1 MKTTHYTLA
10 ACAAV
15 FALTASQM
23 AMADL
28 PRKEIHF
35 GAYGGLNVV
44 ADDWQLGEDEG
55 TGTVLTESV
64 VWGIRVGGLLNRWV
78 GLEANA
84 GYVPAETNAGDIA
97 QIGDF
102 GGSLILQAT
111 GEKIAWYAMGGGG
124 VYSSSDTRT
133 GSDVDGQAH
142 AGIGFKAAM
151 TQNTAFRLQA
161 RWVFTDLDDDDRR
174 SSMNVEFTIGLDAFV
189 WRAQD
194 DKDQDGITDDDDR
207 CPTVPGAASAQG
219 CPDSDG
225 DGIADADDAC
235 PKVPGVAS
243 AKGCPDADGDGI
255 TDAKDACPKV
265 GGPLKHQG
273 CPDKDGDGII
283 DRDDA
288 CPDVPGVAALK
299 GCPDADG
306 DGITDSQDKCPKAA
320 GPKETGGCPDTDKD
334 GIADKDDKCPKIPGI
349 KSLQGCLPKAVAE
362 KFSGAMKGIYFKS
375 GSARIKRQSFKVL
388 DEAVAL
394 LKQYPTVR
402 VRIEGHTDDQGPD
415 ASNLQLSKDRAASV
429 RGYLI
434 EKGVGGDRMVSVG
447 FGEAKPVADN
457 TKRKGRAENRRIE
470 FKVITR

>member
-255 TDAKDACPKV
+255 TD
-265 GGPLKHQG
+265 
-273 CPDKDGDGII
+273 
-283 DRDDA
+283 
-288 CPDVPGVAALK
+288 
-299 GCPDADG
+299 
-306 DGITDSQDKCPKAA
+306 SQDKCPKAA